1 MSIQARLL
9 KYPVPDSVWEE
20 YRLDQE
26 INDRGVG
33 PVSYTHLDV
42 YKRQMSDWSVPAMA
56 NEEDANNFRSTI
68 VISVRCPSGKA

>member
-20 YRLDQE
+20 YHLDQE

-33 PVSYTHLDV
+33 LDMELV
-42 YKRQMSDWSVPAMA
+42 RQAIQMDG
-56 NEEDANNFRSTI
+56 RSRSELTQGDEGI
-68 VISVRCPSGKA
+68 DLTG

>member
-33 PVSYTHLDV
+33 LDMELV
-42 YKRQMSDWSVPAMA
+42 RQAIQMDG
-56 NEEDANNFRSTI
+56 RSRSELT
-68 VISVRCPSGKA
+68 